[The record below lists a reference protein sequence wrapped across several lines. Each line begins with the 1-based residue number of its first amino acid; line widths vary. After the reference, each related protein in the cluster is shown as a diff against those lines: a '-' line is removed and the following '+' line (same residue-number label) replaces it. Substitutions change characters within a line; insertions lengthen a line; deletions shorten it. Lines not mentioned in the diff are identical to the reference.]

1 MIQISEIAAMV
12 ILETLEA
19 SGVGPDKGLRLK
31 RNNAGLSL
39 HIDVPMSNDHVICHK
54 KSVILIVDKDT
65 DKNVG
70 DALVDIDEGPEEPR
84 LVLRYNNVPT
94 ATNN

>member
-1 MIQISEIAAMV
+1 MIHVSELAAMV

-31 RNNAGLSL
+31 QENAGLSL
-39 HIDVPMSNDHVICHK
+39 HIDVPMNNDHVIFHE
-54 KSVILIVDKDT
+54 KSVILIVDEDT
-65 DKNVG
+65 DKKIG
-70 DALVDIDEGPEEPR
+70 DAMVDIEEGPEEPR
-84 LVLRYNNVPT
+84 LVLRYKNVLN